1 VYKRQILNSS
11 NMIKHQA
18 ILTFA
23 FLAIVFL
30 LNAQEKGVAELSYIR
45 LTNGLN
51 HPEFE
56 GGKSD
61 FALSDI
67 NMDGHVDILSIGDH
81 GCPGVGTDQQG
92 IMIWFGDG
100 EGNFTLHKGGDFGYG
115 GVCAG
120 DVNNDGYPDIAY
132 GMHHNYS
139 ASDFGDQL
147 IEVALGDGTGL
158 NFIPWDDGLATAGE
172 DWGMFGTDLGDVNN
186 DGRLDLVSVSFGCC
200 SGIQVYLNQGDG
212 SWQHVFGFSGGN
224 SDMIVKF
231 ADLNKDGYLDFVASH
246 ENGLAYFGDG
256 TGNFVKNDTGLPLAE
271 GWILTGVST
280 ADVNH
285 DGADDVAFV
294 NMEEGLDVYTWSKET
309 LTWTSIS
316 GNLPE
321 TGDYQLTQLADMNSD
336 GYVDLLAY
344 GNRLLQVWLGNGQGD
359 WTLATNFQTS
369 GQMGNARALQTGG
382 DLTKNG
388 MPDIVLLTE
397 EGTWLSSKNI
407 LYVFA
412 ENSPAE
418 NLWIKANY
426 PSGGENF
433 YPGSVRNIRWA
444 SQIPAS
450 LPSSVD
456 LSYSTQGAMGPW
468 VTIAASI
475 PNNGLHQWIV
485 PDVDSDLCYVKLV
498 VHQGDENASATSIA
512 PFSILGSV
520 SNREQQPVRI
530 QGEAI
535 SPNPAEDWITINK
548 AVEAE
553 RIIILSM
560 QGKTMLDA
568 EVASFRIN
576 IMGLNPG
583 IYVYQ
588 LKTKQHGVII
598 GRFIKL

>member
-1 VYKRQILNSS
+1 MRKYQT
-11 NMIKHQA
+11 
-18 ILTFA
+18 ILTITFLVA
-23 FLAIVFL
+23 FYW
-30 LNAQEKGVAELSYIR
+30 LNAQEKIVVDLSYTR
-45 LTNGLN
+45 LTSGLN
-51 HPEFE
+51 QPEFE
-56 GGKSD
+56 GGRSD
-61 FALSDI
+61 FALADM

-81 GCPGVGTDQQG
+81 GCPGIGSDQEG

-120 DVNNDGYPDIAY
+120 DVNNDGHQDIAY

-158 NFIPWDDGLATAGE
+158 NWNPWDDGLATAGE
-172 DWGMFGTDLGDVNN
+172 EWGMFGTDLGDINN
-186 DGRLDLVSVSFGCC
+186 DGWLDLVSISFGCC

-212 SWQHVFGFSGGN
+212 SWQHVYGFTGGN

-231 ADLNKDGYLDFVASH
+231 ADLNNDGYIDFVASH
-246 ENGLAYFGDG
+246 DNGLAYFGDG
-256 TGNFVKNDTGLPLAE
+256 TGNFVKNDSGLPLTD

-280 ADVNH
+280 ADVNN
-285 DGADDVAFV
+285 DGAADVAFV
-294 NMEEGLDVYTWSKET
+294 NMEEGLDVYTWNKEA
-309 LTWTSIS
+309 LSWTSFS

-336 GYVDLLAY
+336 GYADLLAY
-344 GNRLLQVWLGNGQGD
+344 GNRLLQVWLGNGQGN
-359 WTLATNFQTS
+359 WTLATNFQTT

-382 DLTKNG
+382 DLTHNG

-418 NLWIKANY
+418 NLWIIANY

-444 SQIPAS
+444 SQVPAS
-450 LPSSVD
+450 SPSTVD
-456 LSYSTQGAMGPW
+456 LYYSIQGASGPW
-468 VTIAASI
+468 VTIATSI

-485 PDVDSDLCYVKLV
+485 PDVDSDLCFLKLA
-498 VHQGDENASATSIA
+498 VHQDNENASFITSA

-520 SNREQQPVRI
+520 SVAQQQYVRS
-530 QGEAI
+530 QREAI
-535 SPNPAEDWITINK
+535 SPNPAVDWITIDK
-548 AVEAE
+548 TVGAE
-553 RIIILSM
+553 RMIISSL
-560 QGKTMLDA
+560 QGKTMLDVKLA
-568 EVASFRIN
+568 TDRVN
-576 IMGLNPG
+576 IVSLHPGL
-583 IYVYQ
+583 YVYQ
-588 LKTKQHGVII
+588 LMTKQLGLMN
-598 GRFIKL
+598 GRLIKL